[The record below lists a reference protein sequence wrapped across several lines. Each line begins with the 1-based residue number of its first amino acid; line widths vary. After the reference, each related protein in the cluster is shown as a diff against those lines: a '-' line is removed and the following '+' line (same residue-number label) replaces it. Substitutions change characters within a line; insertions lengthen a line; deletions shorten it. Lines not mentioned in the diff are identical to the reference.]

1 MSLFCWIVCCRLLA
15 IVDLVK
21 DVGLL
26 SVLLCCFVL
35 FDTALLVLL
44 IVWASYAWWFELIVV
59 CGLPRCFDV
68 AMLIV
73 L

>member
-35 FDTALLVLL
+35 LTLRYWVCLL
-44 IVWASYAWWFELIVV
+44 Y
-59 CGLPRCFDV
+59 GLV
-68 AMLIV
+68 MLGG
-73 L
+73 LN